1 MERADC
7 QAEIQ
12 GLQRA
17 PAALG
22 RADHPGLPAERIG
35 GENQSNY
42 IRFENGADVAMMA
55 FQLLKRLEDIQGHQY
70 PEISVDECTNFP
82 WFAKLLD
89 KLRGANRSPHGVP
102 THLFCTGNPG
112 GPGHLQVK
120 EHFRL
125 GTGGV
130 KSGVAWLDE
139 QDISRVF
146 IQSFLRDN
154 RILVEADPKYVR
166 QLMGIK
172 DPILRKAWLDGDWD
186 VYIGQAFNI
195 TPRHILSDCMP
206 PPYVAIYMTF
216 DWGFGKPFS
225 VGWWWVDHEDRIYRF
240 CEWYG
245 WNGVPDEGLRME
257 DSLIA
262 EGIRER
268 EHKMGIGD
276 RPIIRLAGPDCWNK
290 KADYRGGG
298 QGPSTAEVFRGKQV
312 VLRPGDPSRVLKIR
326 AMRERLV
333 VPADPKKLPQLVV
346 SSKCRHFLR
355 TVPSLAMDDDNPED
369 IDTEQEDHVFDEACH
384 IVMARAY
391 GIKAEEIEK
400 KVEAKAKEE
409 KRAQLPTEQRH
420 VWEELDRILEAQE
433 EENERGLV
441 MADFRKSMEEVFD
454 LEGILSNHV
463 LDAGRETCFGI
474 SRVYNPSW
482 EGWARVDQIKEAN
495 HGFGKAVAIS
505 QDNELREMVL
515 RFYKAAYWDPL
526 RGDDNPSQRIAT
538 ELMDTRHQHQ
548 IRQAAGGHVPAAGL

>member
-1 MERADC
+1 
-7 QAEIQ
+7 
-12 GLQRA
+12 
-17 PAALG
+17 
-22 RADHPGLPAERIG
+22 
-35 GENQSNY
+35 
-42 IRFENGADVAMMA
+42 
-55 FQLLKRLEDIQGHQY
+55 
-70 PEISVDECTNFP
+70 
-82 WFAKLLD
+82 
-89 KLRGANRSPHGVP
+89 
-102 THLFCTGNPG
+102 
-112 GPGHLQVK
+112 
-120 EHFRL
+120 
-125 GTGGV
+125 
-130 KSGVAWLDE
+130 
-139 QDISRVF
+139 
-146 IQSFLRDN
+146 
-154 RILVEADPKYVR
+154 
-166 QLMGIK
+166 
-172 DPILRKAWLDGDWD
+172 
-186 VYIGQAFNI
+186 
-195 TPRHILSDCMP
+195 MP

-240 CEWYG
+240 SEWYG

-333 VPADPKKLPQLVV
+333 VPADPKKPPQLVV

-355 TVPSLAMDDDNPED
+355 TVPSLSMDDDNPED

-400 KVEAKAKEE
+400 KIETKAKEE

-433 EENERGLV
+433 EENERG
-441 MADFRKSMEEVFD
+441 
-454 LEGILSNHV
+454 
-463 LDAGRETCFGI
+463 
-474 SRVYNPSW
+474 
-482 EGWARVDQIKEAN
+482 
-495 HGFGKAVAIS
+495 
-505 QDNELREMVL
+505 
-515 RFYKAAYWDPL
+515 
-526 RGDDNPSQRIAT
+526 
-538 ELMDTRHQHQ
+538 
-548 IRQAAGGHVPAAGL
+548 